1 MRMPFTRVCRIS
13 EPCCHVATRSQ
24 LFMGASA
31 SSFPIEHVTGP
42 GAHQHDW
49 TRRTRSCRP
58 LTSYNPPIATRP
70 NCSALPHP
78 ALGVSRPAALPIP
91 GRPPSGSYEPVSPGA
106 FLRRNLY
113 SRTCRS
119 LAPCAGLRR
128 LVREGSPRLRCLQ
141 RERAWFGSHDGRNP
155 RIPCQVVCGAK
166 ASTRALASAFG
177 TPTHSWL
184 SSPSTSRPISRRA
197 AWISSTFSCVIPA
210 SGATLKRTRRCKLGS
225 PAKWVRT
232 FM

>member
-31 SSFPIEHVTGP
+31 SSLPIEHVTGP

-113 SRTCRS
+113 SRTCLS
-119 LAPCAGLRR
+119 LAPHAGLRC
-128 LVREGSPRLRCLQ
+128 LPRLRCLQ
-141 RERAWFGSHDGRNP
+141 RERAWFVFHDRRNS
-155 RIPCQVVCGAK
+155 RIPCQVVYRAR
-166 ASTRALASAFG
+166 ASARPIALAFG
-177 TPTHSWL
+177 IPTSL
-184 SSPSTSRPISRRA
+184 
-197 AWISSTFSCVIPA
+197 V
-210 SGATLKRTRRCKLGS
+210 GL
-225 PAKWVRT
+225 
-232 FM
+232 